1 MEKQSSKIHNMS
13 IAFFC
18 LLDLLNM
25 FTLKNYLFVCL
36 LVGSLAY
43 LYISKHLL
51 LLLLLSI
58 YLCYVFKAPVACECL
73 MITDN

>member
-1 MEKQSSKIHNMS
+1 MS
-13 IAFFC
+13 FAFFY

-58 YLCYVFKAPVACECL
+58 YLCYVFKAPVGCECL